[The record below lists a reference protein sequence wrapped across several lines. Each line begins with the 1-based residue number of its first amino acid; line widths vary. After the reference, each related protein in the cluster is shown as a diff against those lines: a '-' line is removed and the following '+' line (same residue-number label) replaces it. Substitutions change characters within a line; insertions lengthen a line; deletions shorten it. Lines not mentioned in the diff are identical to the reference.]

1 MRAEQVILQTIHFVF
16 QQHQIQLNP
25 NHLCYA
31 LYPANKNGVK
41 LWDKLEV
48 NHGQKIGHAGYRE
61 YYMEYIRFS
70 K

>member
-41 LWDKLEV
+41 LWDKL
-48 NHGQKIGHAGYRE
+48 
-61 YYMEYIRFS
+61 
-70 K
+70 